1 MKTFGFTIS
10 LLIVFAS
17 IGLGQTE
24 IAIHPDSV
32 KGKYIP
38 TGIRIGAELINI
50 GRSASNTDLSEYTFT
65 ADIDFNRFI
74 FNVEFGTY
82 DRSFDDRAGSLYSVS
97 GTYFRIGPDINFL
110 KRDPD
115 KSVLFFGLRYGWT
128 QLDDELTYIN
138 TGSVFTNEERS
149 ISNSSLTTNWGE
161 LVTGLKVKIWKV
173 LWLGYTARFRFG
185 ADNFER
191 NELIPHYIPGY
202 GRADKTVSWAFNYW
216 LMVRLPLRKAPVV
229 LFDKQ

>member
-97 GTYFRIGPDINFL
+97 GT
-110 KRDPD
+110 
-115 KSVLFFGLRYGWT
+115 
-128 QLDDELTYIN
+128 
-138 TGSVFTNEERS
+138 
-149 ISNSSLTTNWGE
+149 
-161 LVTGLKVKIWKV
+161 
-173 LWLGYTARFRFG
+173 
-185 ADNFER
+185 
-191 NELIPHYIPGY
+191 
-202 GRADKTVSWAFNYW
+202 
-216 LMVRLPLRKAPVV
+216 
-229 LFDKQ
+229 